1 MYQANSV
8 HSSKHECQHLKIYND
23 IHFSQKSRN
32 SGHRKFPNYLQFQVT
47 KPTHV
52 VLLSNFSCQTL
63 DKLLFSHK
71 IKCERILAKR
81 DRYYLSY
88 VSFIIIYIGR
98 IYLVSSIS
106 RCLLIFLKTM
116 RLHNGKS
123 YRKISNFI
131 IGCIKQQ

>member
-1 MYQANSV
+1 MIFIFHRN
-8 HSSKHECQHLKIYND
+8 HEIRGTASFLITYN
-23 IHFSQKSRN
+23 FRS
-32 SGHRKFPNYLQFQVT
+32 T
-47 KPTHV
+47 KPTHA
-52 VLLSNFSCQTL
+52 VLLANFSCQTL

-88 VSFIIIYIGR
+88 VSSIFIYIR
-98 IYLVSSIS
+98 KIYLVSSIS

-131 IGCIKQQ
+131 IGCIK